1 MSDISYSIRITV
13 SKDGLSQSVA
23 ATAMTS
29 SMAVTGMMA
38 VTLDLATAT
47 EQISTVSMST
57 LGLCVARSLVTDTTG
72 TTIISFGRISG
83 TTLFESVRLEP
94 GETNLFR
101 MAPGNYAAKANVN
114 DARLLIHI
122 FED

>member
-1 MSDISYSIRITV
+1 MPDLSYSVRVTID
-13 SKDGLSQSVA
+13 KAGLQQSFA
-23 ATAMTS
+23 ATSQTS
-29 SMAVTGMMA
+29 SMAINGMMS

-47 EQISTVSMST
+47 EQISTGTMTT

-72 TTIISFGRISG
+72 TTIVSFGRLSG

-114 DARLLIHI
+114 DARLLVTI

>member
-1 MSDISYSIRITV
+1 MPDLLYSIRVTLD
-13 SKDGLSQSVA
+13 KDGLQQSYA
-23 ATAMTS
+23 ATAQTS
-29 SMAVTGMMA
+29 SMAINGLMS

-47 EQISTVSMST
+47 EQISTVTMTT

-72 TTIISFGRISG
+72 TTIVSFGRLSG

-94 GETNLFR
+94 GEMNLFR
-101 MAPGNYAAKANVN
+101 MSPGNYAAKANAN
-114 DARLLIHI
+114 DARLLITI

>member
-1 MSDISYSIRITV
+1 MSDLLYSIRVTID
-13 SKDGLSQSVA
+13 KDGLQQSYA
-23 ATAMTS
+23 STAQTS
-29 SMAVTGMMA
+29 SMAISGLMS

-47 EQISTVSMST
+47 EQISTVTMTT

-72 TTIISFGRISG
+72 TTIVSFGRLSG

-94 GETNLFR
+94 GEMNLFR

-114 DARLLIHI
+114 DARLLITI